1 MSRPVASYLAPAAS
15 GAVGVDLAI
24 PGRALA
30 IGAHPDDIDF
40 GCGATLAKWA
50 AAGCV
55 VTELVLTDG
64 SKGSWDPTADRPSL
78 VALRQQEQRAAAT
91 ALGAA
96 DVVFL
101 GHVDGELDSGLA
113 ERAEVCRVIRQAR
126 PDVVLGHDPWKRYRL
141 HPDHRHA
148 GFLAVEGVVAA
159 RDPHFF
165 PDQGLA
171 PHRPSSLLLWEAD
184 QVDHL
189 EDIEAF
195 LAAKVTALLAHRS
208 QWESTMG
215 IAADPD
221 AEEEAFETRIRE
233 RGAEAGAAAGLAL
246 AEAFKRIDRL

>member
-1 MSRPVASYLAPAAS
+1 MTLSEDLPV
-15 GAVGVDLAI
+15 

-50 AAGCV
+50 AAGCA

-64 SKGSWDPTADRPSL
+64 SKGSWDPKADQATL
-78 VALRQQEQRAAAT
+78 VALRQEEQRAAAA

-101 GHVDGELDSGLA
+101 GYTDGELGSGLA
-113 ERAEVCRVIRQAR
+113 ERAEVCRVIREAR

-148 GFLAVEGVVAA
+148 GFLAVEGIVAA

-165 PDQGLA
+165 PDQGLP
-171 PHRPSSLLLWEAD
+171 PHRPAGLLLWEAD
-184 QVDHL
+184 EVDHV
-189 EDIEAF
+189 EDIDGF
-195 LAAKVTALLAHRS
+195 LPAKLAALLAHRS
-208 QWESTMG
+208 QWQSTMG
-215 IAADPD
+215 IDADRA
-221 AEEEAFETRIRE
+221 AEEAAFETRIRE
-233 RGAEAGAAAGLAL
+233 RASEAGAAAGLPL
-246 AEAFKRIDRL
+246 AEAFKRLDRL